1 MGGTLKK
8 SIVIFI
14 TLTCLYAR
22 SNTVEN
28 FELVS
33 DGDRIQL
40 EFKLDEIS
48 LESIGDYSKIK
59 SKSNSEISTVGM
71 PKIPSYTSMLMLDP
85 TKEYS
90 VSYEVESSY
99 VIDNVYIILYMICFS
114 TFCKFGLKPFLL
126 AVFFLARAFPPDIYM
141 LHDIILILN

>member
-8 SIVIFI
+8 SILISI
-14 TLTCLYAR
+14 TLTYLFAL
-22 SNTVEN
+22 SNSVEN

-48 LESIGDYSKIK
+48 LESVDNYSKIK
-59 SKSNSEISTVGM
+59 SKSNSEISTIGM

-90 VSYEVESSY
+90 VSYEVQSSY
-99 VIDNVYIILYMICFS
+99 IIENVDQS
-114 TFCKFGLKPFLL
+114 
-126 AVFFLARAFPPDIYM
+126 M
-141 LHDIILILN
+141 LSEKVMEIHNDIINTV